1 MLPDIIWTLVAFVI
15 TLFVLSYFLGDNE
28 LFRLAIMI
36 FIGVSAG
43 YAAVMIIYQI
53 LLPRLITPLLTSSF
67 NENIWLFIP
76 AVLGILLLF
85 KLSTKLSVLGNPAM
99 ALLTGVGAAVAISG
113 AVTGTLFGQVN
124 GAISTFDVSGLTT
137 ASSIGTQLLGGV
149 VLLAGTVTSLAYFHF
164 GARKKEGQEAAAP
177 PFLVQILA
185 RIGQVFIAI
194 TLGALFAGVLA
205 ASLAALIERLD
216 YLLNVLKLFIS

>member
-1 MLPDIIWTLVAFVI
+1 MLPDIIWTLVAFVL
-15 TLFVLSYFLGDNE
+15 TLFVLSYVLGDNE

-43 YAAVMIIYQI
+43 YAAVLIIYQI
-53 LLPRLITPLLTSSF
+53 LLPRLITPLLASPI

-85 KLSTKLSVLGNPAM
+85 KLSTKLSILGTPAM
-99 ALLTGVGAAVAISG
+99 AVLTGVGAAVAISG
-113 AVTGTLFGQVN
+113 AVTGTLFGQVD
-124 GAISTFDVSGLTT
+124 GAISTFDLSGLTT

-164 GARKKEGQEAAAP
+164 GARKKEGQESAVQ
-177 PFLVQILA
+177 PFLVQILG

-216 YLLNVLKLFIS
+216 YLLNVLKPFIS